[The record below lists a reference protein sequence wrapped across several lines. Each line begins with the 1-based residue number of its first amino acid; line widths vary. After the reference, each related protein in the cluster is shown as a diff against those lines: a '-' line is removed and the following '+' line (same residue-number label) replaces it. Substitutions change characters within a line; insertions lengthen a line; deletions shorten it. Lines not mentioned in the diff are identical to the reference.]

1 MPLPPARLIH
11 ASTLAMA
18 LVVTPVRAQAPD
30 PLAAMREGA
39 QPGCAVAVLTPAGP
53 RFDAAGLAD
62 VAGGVAITPR
72 TRFLI
77 ASASKQ
83 VTALAVLS
91 LVDAGRIGLDDPAA
105 RRLPDM
111 AGALQGATVRQ
122 LLNQTAGVRDH
133 TTLMALS
140 ASNA

>member
-1 MPLPPARLIH
+1 
-11 ASTLAMA
+11 
-18 LVVTPVRAQAPD
+18 
-30 PLAAMREGA
+30 
-39 QPGCAVAVLTPAGP
+39 
-53 RFDAAGLAD
+53 
-62 VAGGVAITPR
+62 VAITPR